1 MTQCLRQYGE
11 RVSQAPGRALIRSG
25 MGGVA
30 GGYVGLMYGRHASAV
45 DSNGRHSCI
54 RVIARLGLLS
64 GWSRGATK
72 EMQRSHD
79 RALSSIRA
87 SGRARPLINGYVCV
101 CVCVRRERWR
111 GGGDRIQNRN
121 AKYFQLFPIPVMYG
135 HR

>member
-1 MTQCLRQYGE
+1 
-11 RVSQAPGRALIRSG
+11 
-25 MGGVA
+25 
-30 GGYVGLMYGRHASAV
+30 MYGRHASAV

-54 RVIARLGLLS
+54 RVIARLGRLS

-87 SGRARPLINGYVCV
+87 SGRARPLINGCV
-101 CVCVRRERWR
+101 WTEGWGWMATVWRR
-111 GGGDRIQNRN
+111 QNSEPECKVFL
-121 AKYFQLFPIPVMYG
+121 AFGQFLICAG